1 MPLQKIFIVFSLRL
15 SYDIYS
21 LCKVI
26 PYCIKEYATE
36 LVTRYLYMNRFAYV
50 HFTELGC
57 IIGHNVVQVT
67 KHLCIK
73 RFVYV
78 HVTGLVLLP

>member
-1 MPLQKIFIVFSLRL
+1 MYIPCVRLYHIV
-15 SYDIYS
+15 
-21 LCKVI
+21 
-26 PYCIKEYATE
+26 KEYATE

-50 HFTELGC
+50 HFTELGF
-57 IIGHNVVQVT
+57 IIGHNVVRVT

-78 HVTGLVLLP
+78 HVTGLGLLP